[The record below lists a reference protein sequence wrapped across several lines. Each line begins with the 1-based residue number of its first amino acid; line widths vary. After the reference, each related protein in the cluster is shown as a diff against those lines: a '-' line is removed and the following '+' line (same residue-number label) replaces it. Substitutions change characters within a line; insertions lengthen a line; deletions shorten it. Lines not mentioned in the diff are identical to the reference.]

1 MEVYDIIIEISL
13 LCLFVFEDLFLY
25 GVLWKVIWL
34 GSFRLWMCRGIDVVD
49 LIWVRMKM
57 FFRSKV
63 RDESNKVFKSLG
75 KNIGF
80 LVDEFLKSINFCLE
94 VLEK

>member
-1 MEVYDIIIEISL
+1 
-13 LCLFVFEDLFLY
+13 
-25 GVLWKVIWL
+25 
-34 GSFRLWMCRGIDVVD
+34 
-49 LIWVRMKM
+49 MKM

-94 VLEK
+94 VLEKQNIYIFLDQFIMEYMIFLQYFEFGERFLFVFKFMSEVFFVEDLFKQQLSFV